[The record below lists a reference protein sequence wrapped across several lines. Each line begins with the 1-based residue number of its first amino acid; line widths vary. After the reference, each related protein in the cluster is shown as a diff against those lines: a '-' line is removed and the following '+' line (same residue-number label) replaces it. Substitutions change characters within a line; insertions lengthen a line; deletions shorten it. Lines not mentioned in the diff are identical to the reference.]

1 MPPARLEEWGIAEH
15 STRASF
21 LRLSCVEPAP
31 FLAASAALAPRE
43 AALGGSPPGAAPAVA
58 TSAASAASRSLVGLV
73 GGMAEVGYAL
83 ENGGRAEA
91 ADPAAYQSL
100 DPPLALFFA
109 PAPEAALEAN
119 PGDAPGPRPD

>member
-58 TSAASAASRSLVGLV
+58 TSAASRSLVCLV
-73 GGMAEVGYAL
+73 VGMAEVGYAL
-83 ENGGRAEA
+83 GNGGRAEA
-91 ADPAAYQSL
+91 AGPAAYQSL
-100 DPPLALFFA
+100 DPPLASLFFA
-109 PAPEAALEAN
+109 PAPEAALEDN
-119 PGDAPGPRPD
+119 PGDALGPRPN